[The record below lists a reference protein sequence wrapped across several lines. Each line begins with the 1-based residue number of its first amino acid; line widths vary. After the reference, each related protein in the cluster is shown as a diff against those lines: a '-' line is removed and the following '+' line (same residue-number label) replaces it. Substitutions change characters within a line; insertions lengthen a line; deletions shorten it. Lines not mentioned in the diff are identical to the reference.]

1 MKSNGGFYIT
11 QIKQLQDR
19 LFSKLLTKYGLD
31 FSSSQGRILFVLWNE
46 NHLTMSE
53 IGKKTSL
60 ANNTLT
66 NVIDR
71 MVKQNY
77 LVREVN
83 PKNRREVIISLTDFA
98 ISLKEK
104 NEEVSQ
110 EMTKIFYE
118 NFNEEEIISFEEA
131 LEKLLNNLKQKLAE
145 FD

>member
-46 NHLTMSE
+46 NHLNMSE

-118 NFNEEEIISFEEA
+118 NFNEEEIISFEET

>member
-1 MKSNGGFYIT
+1 MKSNGGFYLT

-118 NFNEEEIISFEEA
+118 NFNEEEIISFEET

>member
-1 MKSNGGFYIT
+1 MKSNGGFYLT

-118 NFNEEEIISFEEA
+118 NFNEEEIITFEET
-131 LEKLLNNLKQKLAE
+131 LEKLLNNLKQKLAD

>member
-1 MKSNGGFYIT
+1 MKSNGGFYLT

-19 LFSKLLTKYGLD
+19 LFSKLLTKHGLD

-118 NFNEEEIISFEEA
+118 NFNEEEIISFEET

>member
-118 NFNEEEIISFEEA
+118 NFNEEEIITFEET

>member
-31 FSSSQGRILFVLWNE
+31 FSSSQGRILFVLWNQ

-118 NFNEEEIISFEEA
+118 NLNEEEIISFEET

>member
-1 MKSNGGFYIT
+1 MKSNGGFYLT

-118 NFNEEEIISFEEA
+118 NFNEEEIITFEET

>member
-118 NFNEEEIISFEEA
+118 NFNEEEIISFEET

>member
-118 NFNEEEIISFEEA
+118 NFNEEEIITFEET
-131 LEKLLNNLKQKLAE
+131 LEKLLNNLKQKLAD

>member
-46 NHLTMSE
+46 NHLNMSE

-66 NVIDR
+66 NVVDR

-83 PKNRREVIISLTDFA
+83 PENRREVIISLTDYA

-110 EMTKIFYE
+110 EMTRIFYE
-118 NFNEEEIISFEEA
+118 NFNEEEIIFFEET
-131 LEKLLNNLKQKLAE
+131 LEKLLNNLKQKLSE